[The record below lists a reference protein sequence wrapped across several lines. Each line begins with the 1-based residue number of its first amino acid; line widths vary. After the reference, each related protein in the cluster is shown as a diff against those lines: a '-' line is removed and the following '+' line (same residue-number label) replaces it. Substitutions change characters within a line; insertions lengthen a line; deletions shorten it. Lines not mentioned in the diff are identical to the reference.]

1 MTKESFNFK
10 NNFKLIAAFS
20 SLIIVFSCDKY
31 DLVRINPL
39 DPKSQNFEPSAY
51 EAKYSNSA
59 PIIDGQILTSE
70 WSNSNLYNITLARQD
85 GYDTKQ
91 ATLYLQ
97 TDNNWLYVG
106 VMTTNVA
113 GWDVYLQLRFDGN
126 NDQILSGSSTEP
138 RTDIDIEYRS
148 PGGWEG
154 YIRYDYLVSINGYQV
169 TPPTGTQSA
178 SYGTTNVSYEYKI
191 KLSDLNTSVG
201 KIIGFYVFNLVE
213 ANPEHGYE
221 FPVRLSATDPSKWE
235 HIRIQ

>member
-1 MTKESFNFK
+1 M
-10 NNFKLIAAFS
+10 LAF
-20 SLIIVFSCDKY
+20 LLTIFTLFSCDKY
-31 DLVRINPL
+31 DLVRTNPL
-39 DPKSQNFEPSAY
+39 DPKSSNFKPSTY
-51 EAKYSNSA
+51 EAKYSSST

-85 GYDTKQ
+85 GYDTKE
-91 ATLYLQ
+91 ATLFLQ
-97 TDNNWLYVG
+97 TDNTWLYVG
-106 VMTTNVA
+106 IMTTNNA

-138 RTDIDIEYRS
+138 RTDIDIEYPS

-154 YIRYDYLVSINGYQV
+154 YIRYDYLVSSTGYQV

-178 SYGTTNVSYEYKI
+178 SYGSTNVSYEYKI

-201 KIIGFYVFNLVE
+201 NTIGFYMFNLVE
-213 ANPEHGYE
+213 PDPEHGYE